1 MGRCKPTIS
10 TTEQE
15 FSNATRL
22 LISCRATINCGCQF
36 DELQAD
42 WLYYQ
47 CKQYIEDYKK
57 RTEIK

>member
-1 MGRCKPTIS
+1 MGKSKPIGT

-15 FSNATRL
+15 FSTATRL
-22 LISCRATINCGCQF
+22 LISCRATLSCGCQF
-36 DELQAD
+36 DEKQAD

-57 RTEIK
+57 RIK